1 MTKAQSPSPKT
12 PPDSGA
18 LGGYLRAQRT
28 AARLSIRNLAERV
41 GVSYGY
47 LSRLESGQYLRPS
60 PDILY
65 RLAEVLEIDGNDLLA
80 RTGYA
85 VSSDLPSF
93 TPYLRAKYNMSDEAA
108 KQLSDHFQQ
117 MTDVHHITE
126 RPSSPRGRRK
136 QAH

>member
-1 MTKAQSPSPKT
+1 MTEVQSPSPKT
-12 PPDSGA
+12 PPDAKA
-18 LGGYLRAQRT
+18 LGDYLRAGRI
-28 AARLSIRNLAERV
+28 AARLSMRSLAERV

-47 LSRLESGQYLRPS
+47 MSRLESGHFLRPS

-93 TPYLRAKYNMSDEAA
+93 TPYLRAKYAMSDEAA
-108 KQLSDHFQQ
+108 KQLSEFFQQ
-117 MTDVHHITE
+117 MTDSYDITE
-126 RPSSPRGRRK
+126 RPSHPRGRRK
-136 QAH
+136 KAH